1 MSYCIPKVVS
11 ALIVLIFMTV
21 LLAQSVSA
29 SETYAPADT
38 VKDSGADDVEWV
50 EFGSGKVAWKTTT
63 EFVQYSGTRL
73 EVQVLN
79 ESGEYETI
87 PYVLKVNDFNFG
99 RTMAD
104 ISIAQAKEGAKPV
117 HKILFLE
124 GTAEYENW
132 CQINHELKVE
142 LTDITEDSHG
152 TPYAKLKYYKRGN
165 PELEIEIKSS
175 TETYDGVSVGEADYF
190 PERKKEIVVKVKN
203 SGDAWVERIILDV
216 NLTNFDLADSR
227 KSLSERDIQSKGDH
241 LYADLGWL
249 AKGKERSINFTVRAP
264 SWEEINS
271 HLEMEPCNITAIAT
285 GDDILGYEYEG
296 NKTHSFSPP
305 DPDINVVR
313 KLYTYSLSLEGVAQA
328 NEEES
333 ESDSTEK
340 TVHFSEDKEIFM
352 SSWYIKDSEVRGLK
366 GYCVLREALYNLQGY
381 PLENL
386 SFVLPPVPEGLLI
399 AEVYRNGKPARIS
412 GDNPGSMGRVSFHI
426 PENTDSVTLGDILPD
441 SIPGKESYNVYY
453 ILIPTRPGTYKIE
466 GLSVSAECYG
476 YNLSETSDAVSLT
489 VHGPHIVVNKAIEN
503 SGEDKVD
510 ISVTVKNDGDRA
522 ASAILSDLVPLEAGL
537 VPDSISLWRN
547 GKLQDSAL
555 PLKEWELEIDEG
567 EDSTSVSAAFSLQ
580 PGEYYDL
587 KYSIEPENLSNLDL
601 PYTEV
606 DFKDRNNYKGTA
618 RSSFFKSGAEVTQ
631 QWDYYKN
638 SWEVTAENWDASAED
653 WTEDW
658 DPIAKQW
665 KSEIEP
671 EPVEALEDY
680 PAELPEAPK
689 STLDK
694 IKDFLTGLLP
704 DGKEDSE
711 PSDLSEEPAET
722 SEREP
727 LFIKIKNYVT
737 GLLPGGGK
745 DTGTASDGEI
755 Q

>member
-1 MSYCIPKVVS
+1 MSYCIPKVAS
-11 ALIVLIFMTV
+11 ALPVLIFVAV

-29 SETYAPADT
+29 YETHAPADT

-50 EFGSGKVAWKTTT
+50 EFGSGEVAWKTTT

-79 ESGEYETI
+79 ESGEYETV

-104 ISIAQAKEGAKPV
+104 ISIAQAEEGAKPV
-117 HKILFLE
+117 HKILFLD
-124 GTAEYENW
+124 GTGEYENW
-132 CQINHELKVE
+132 CQIDHELKIE
-142 LTDITEDSHG
+142 LTDITEDSQS

-165 PELEIEIKSS
+165 PEMEIEIKSS

-203 SGDAWVERIILDV
+203 SGDAWIERIKLDV

-227 KSLSERDIQSKGDH
+227 KNLSERDIQSKGDH

-249 AKGKERSINFTVRAP
+249 AKGEERSINFTVRAP

-296 NKTHSFSPP
+296 NKTHSFSSP

-313 KLYTYSLSLEGVAQA
+313 KLYTYSFTLEDVAQV

-333 ESDSTEK
+333 KSDSTEK

-399 AEVYRNGKPARIS
+399 AEAYRNGKPARIS
-412 GDNPGSMGRVSFHI
+412 GDKPSSMGRVSFHI
-426 PENTDSVTLGDILPD
+426 PEDTDSVTLVDILPD

-453 ILIPTRPGTYKIE
+453 ILVPTRPGTYKIE

-476 YNLSETSDAVSLT
+476 YNLSEKSEAISLT
-489 VHGPHIVVNKAIEN
+489 VHGPRIVVTK
-503 SGEDKVD
+503 SMKTDGEDKVD
-510 ISVTVKNDGDRA
+510 VAVTVKNDGDRV
-522 ASAILSDLVPLEAGL
+522 ASASLTDRVPMEAGL
-537 VPDSISLWRN
+537 VRDSVSLWR
-547 GKLQDSAL
+547 KETLQDSPL
-555 PLKEWELEIDEG
+555 SLKEYKLEVDDENK
-567 EDSTSVSAAFSLQ
+567 STSVLTTFPLQ
-580 PGEYYDL
+580 PGESYDL
-587 KYSIEPENLSNLDL
+587 KYSLRPENLSNMDL
-601 PYTEV
+601 PYAEV
-606 DFKDRNNYKGTA
+606 DFKDRNNYKGTVF
-618 RSSFFKSGAEVTQ
+618 SSFFKSGAEVTQ
-631 QWDYYKN
+631 EWNYYEN
-638 SWEVTAENWDASAED
+638 SWEVTSENWDASAEN
-653 WTEDW
+653 WEEYW
-658 DPIAKQW
+658 DPIAKRW
-665 KSEIEP
+665 ASEIEP
-671 EPVEALEDY
+671 EPVGTLEDY

-694 IKDFLTGLLP
+694 IKDFLTGILS
-704 DGKEDSE
+704 DGDENSESADFIEETEDISE
-711 PSDLSEEPAET
+711 H
-722 SEREP
+722 EP
-727 LFIKIKNYVT
+727 LIIKIRNFVT
-737 GLLPGGGK
+737 GLLPSGGK
-745 DTGTASDGEI
+745 DTGTDAEGET